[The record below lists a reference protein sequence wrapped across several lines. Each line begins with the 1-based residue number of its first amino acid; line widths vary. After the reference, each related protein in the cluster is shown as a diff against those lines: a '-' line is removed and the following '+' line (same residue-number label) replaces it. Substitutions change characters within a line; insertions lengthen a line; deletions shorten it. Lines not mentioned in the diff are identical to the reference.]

1 MKKRLIS
8 IFLIMALLFSMT
20 ACTSQNHS
28 TLNKEI
34 DTKTIEK
41 NEAKIDPWDN
51 KDKVDMV
58 YFEDVEAMSLE
69 EVNTFVQNLMQLS
82 KRKDLSPWD
91 LYELGNMYGF
101 IWDYRPDYDK
111 TKFESE
117 FCEAFDNV
125 YSYAE
130 EAGIT
135 LDILDPWL
143 ETPVA
148 EVICKYLSSDN
159 FEKPIEVS
167 SHVINKLSPED
178 LLLVTKAFVQNP
190 TMAVN
195 AEIARSI
202 ICSTDNEEISNMAWE
217 HLFRLSNSNTFA
229 DLSPFATYQICFDL
243 FTNQDLVFDDEIIAK
258 RLYGNEKLVQI
269 ASNIMANTSFDFTEK
284 YSYFCSD
291 FFVGSDVDVE
301 ISQIAMDHIQEFL
314 TIPTKTKCTL
324 VAQTLDEA
332 GMNLE
337 DIPVSIHE
345 QYVTTLMYCL
355 VYITA

>member
-34 DTKTIEK
+34 ATKTIEK
-41 NEAKIDPWDN
+41 NETKIDPWDN
-51 KDKVDMV
+51 KDKVEIV
-58 YFEDVEAMSLE
+58 YFEEVEAMSPE
-69 EVNTFVQNLMQLS
+69 EVNTFAHNLLELS

-91 LYELGNMYGF
+91 LYELGTMYGF
-101 IWDYRPDYDK
+101 IWDHSEYDR
-111 TKFESE
+111 TKFKNE

-125 YSYAE
+125 YAYAK
-130 EAGIT
+130 EAGIA
-135 LDILDPWL
+135 LDILEPWI

-148 EVICKYLSSDN
+148 EVMCKYLSSDN
-159 FEKPIEVS
+159 FEKPIEIWS
-167 SHVINKLSPED
+167 RVINELSPED
-178 LLLVTKAFVQNP
+178 LLLVTKAFVQNS

-195 AEIARSI
+195 ADIARSI

-217 HLFRLSNSNTFA
+217 HLFKLSNSNAFA
-229 DLSPFATYQICFDL
+229 EMSPFATYKICADI
-243 FTNQDLVFDDEIIAK
+243 FTDQDLVFDDDIISK

-269 ASNIMANTSFDFTEK
+269 ASNIMTNTSFDFTEK

-301 ISQIAMDHIQEFL
+301 ISQMAMDHIQEFL

-324 VAQTLDEA
+324 VAQTLNEA

-337 DIPVSIHE
+337 EIPVPIHE